1 MKIPR
6 VSAVAAIAVVVIA
19 IAVAGLGD
27 RLRLSLTHGATSALV
42 VTNAADTGPGSL
54 REAILAADRSPERT
68 RIVISVSPIQLESAL
83 PPLANP
89 RGVLVECRDG
99 PGASAAKT
107 AAPATLTPCV
117 LQPAAE
123 FQGSLLRLDGSHSV
137 VRGITVK
144 GAKDAGVL
152 VTAEDVELDHVEFD
166 DCKDGILIGPG
177 GDGLTIRNGRF
188 ERNDT
193 GIRLEGMVR
202 HLTIAHNSFTNNRSA
217 GLWLVGAAD
226 SAPEAGST
234 TSITDNLFQGNGNGV
249 VLANHAALLEHNRF
263 VDTQKVAVLLLG
275 GAATIRANHLQ
286 NSAGTGISVT
296 AGREVVISDNE
307 VVDAPGIAIMLRSSS
322 ALVERNTLYGN
333 AYGIVSLMG
342 ATTGSPVFD
351 GNLIFSNATDGLTI
365 IGGSPRLTH
374 NRLMHNRA
382 AGLRIFDLQEPSGR
396 HNASPVLDGN
406 VVAAN
411 GLDVPPVAVY
421 RLGGNPP

>member
-1 MKIPR
+1 
-6 VSAVAAIAVVVIA
+6 
-19 IAVAGLGD
+19 
-27 RLRLSLTHGATSALV
+27 LSLTHGATSTLT
-42 VTNAADTGPGSL
+42 VTNTADTGPGSL

-68 RIVISVSPIQLESAL
+68 RIVISASPIQLESAL

-89 RGVLVECRDG
+89 RGVVLECRG
-99 PGASAAKT
+99 GAGASPTKT
-107 AAPATLTPCV
+107 ATPTTLTPCV
-117 LQPAAE
+117 LQPAAQ
-123 FQGSLLRLDGSHSV
+123 FAGSLLRLDSSHSV
-137 VRGITVK
+137 VRGVTVK
-144 GAKDAGVL
+144 DAKDSGFA
-152 VTAEDVELDHVEFD
+152 VTAEAVELDNIEFD
-166 DCKDGILIGPG
+166 DCKDAVLIGPG
-177 GDGLTIRNGRF
+177 ADSLTIQNGRF

-193 GIRLEGMVR
+193 GIRLEGTVR

-217 GLWLVGAAD
+217 GVWLVGAAD
-226 SAPEAGST
+226 AAPDAGST
-234 TSITDNLFQGNGNGV
+234 TSVTDNLFKGDGNGI

-275 GAATIRANHLQ
+275 GSATIRANHLQ
-286 NSAGTGISVT
+286 NSTGTGLSIT

-333 AYGIVSLMG
+333 AYGIVSLLG
-342 ATTGSPVFD
+342 AASGSPVFD
-351 GNLIFSNATDGLTI
+351 RNLIFSNTTDGLTI

-396 HNASPVLDGN
+396 HNASPVLEDN
-406 VVAAN
+406 VVASN